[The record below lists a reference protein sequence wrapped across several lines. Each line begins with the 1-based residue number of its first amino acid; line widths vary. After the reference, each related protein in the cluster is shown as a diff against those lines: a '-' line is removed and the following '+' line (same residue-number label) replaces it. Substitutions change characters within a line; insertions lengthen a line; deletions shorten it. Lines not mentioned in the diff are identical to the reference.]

1 MTAWK
6 SEQLLTAVGQASPH
20 ECITEARMAELTGFD
35 AKVVENC
42 CLKLRTHGFLTKTAR
57 GCHQLTPAGIAAWRE
72 GAKLRS
78 GPKGAHIGRKT
89 VSGTVRERAWSALR
103 ITGKGSIPDVIML
116 AAEGGERD
124 IANNIGKYFSALE
137 RAGYLRQLRVRE
149 PGTSPTSNGHVRWL
163 LVRNSGPLAP
173 VWRVKAGTVYDPNT
187 EEEWPCS

>member
-1 MTAWK
+1 MAAWK
-6 SEQLLTAVGQASPH
+6 SEQLLTAVGQAGPH

-35 AKVVENC
+35 AKAVENC
-42 CLKLRTHGFLTKTAR
+42 CLKLRAHGFLTRTAR
-57 GCHQLTPAGIAAWRE
+57 GCHKLTPAGVVAFQE

-89 VSGTVRERAWSALR
+89 VPGTVRDRAWSALR

-116 AAEGGERD
+116 AAEGGEKN
-124 IANNIGKYFSALE
+124 ISNNIGKYFRALA